1 MVNNINYG
9 SCKNFMKAADLP
21 NNIVRPFGAPQSPIA
36 DSEVNI
42 CAQKQA
48 VGGVAPAPACVTSE
62 GGSINTAQQFHAQES
77 TGSPRS
83 QSLRNVR
90 VVADCFSSPAVNRP
104 RRKSTGTSLTSD
116 VGRPTLNENQKTA
129 PANRTQMLLLFG
141 DPTFY
146 ILAFQN
152 TVMSYSS
159 FMFRSLIVDY
169 ARDKGVPLANAELMG
184 TYCAAS
190 DLLLGH
196 VGLPFLADRGFVNR
210 TLLAALTFGL
220 LSASMFALSVSERFV
235 SFLGIFLVQSLL
247 ISATASFSPVLVTDY
262 LGACRVP
269 ITCGVS
275 GLVTGPLLLA
285 TPSITGFF
293 RDTRG
298 SYDNLVRLIA
308 GMAATSA
315 ILILLLRIL
324 RKKWVSSSRR
334 EASTRRSRIPP
345 GSCIP
350 WDTTASP
357 SFWKPASSRS
367 SSLFPDRG
375 IPRVLSGMDSAN
387 KMDNESPTTAPGADT
402 TTTAAGST
410 KHRKKHKSRDGK
422 RRHPSATDVDGKS
435 PESAVS
441 SSENVVKTGKR
452 SKKSRET
459 HDDDG
464 ARETKKTPEM
474 VSTPDA
480 PRPPK
485 QEDADHGTLPSTAT
499 APMPSSMIP
508 SSMIPSQPTSAASRP
523 SPARHQPM
531 AQKDGAAVPATE
543 ERTPADVF
551 LVSAVAC
558 VVIIAGLAL
567 ALVGIILGTMI
578 PAGEHS
584 CPPLDKPLE
593 EGNVMVETK
602 FGRLVGTLVSVHGAT
617 LAGFLGVPF
626 AQSTAGERRFMAPLP
641 LPASRD
647 ACAVQ
652 EYLQQRPPCAQ
663 LLNGTFVG
671 TEDCLHVNVWTPA
684 TALELHGVGM
694 GRPVVVA
701 VSGSLFET
709 GSNDDS
715 DWPRLAAKGDVVVM
729 APNYRQGVLGFLHPS
744 NVPGVDVDVAVN
756 DVWSAVQ
763 WARDHAASFGGDPRQ
778 LVLVGYGSGAY
789 LLSVVAQ
796 NMSKDTA
803 LRAFYHGMVFGS
815 LLPFNAAMPYRSLA
829 VALRCNDSDLS
840 VSAWLPCF
848 RAAPV
853 DELLQ
858 AARASSEWPL
868 QFAPHVDIRTLK
880 TPPASN
886 PPTVVA
892 GVDVADDK
900 ALFMER
906 ILPLAKP
913 FIRGLFTVES
923 ADGIADTL
931 SMISTCASLEVA
943 KAVAEGYHY
952 QVDSTAASG
961 LLQPPLG
968 ISELAQFAANG

>member
-1 MVNNINYG
+1 MNNATFVDDISEESPPQEPRNARPHMDDRPQSQKRRTANHASAPWRVAVVGGLIVLFATSMFGTSGLFYVYFMDTFGVSHEAASWPASTMAVTLNCAGLVVSLLQRFLSIFQISLLGSLLLWTSLILAAFAPNMGVMTLLFGAVHGLGLGFVENTVSVIIATSFLSNKSFAMGLKDTGRTLSVLIFPTVVSYLNSLYGIRSTLALCGALLMHVTGLVLTLRRHPFTERPALRRNRTGSEVIGTSGSIGTGRPHEEPSDNVTRIIMVNNINYG

-42 CAQKQA
+42 CTQKQA

-324 RKKWVSSSRR
+324 RKK
-334 EASTRRSRIPP
+334 
-345 GSCIP
+345 
-350 WDTTASP
+350 
-357 SFWKPASSRS
+357 
-367 SSLFPDRG
+367 
-375 IPRVLSGMDSAN
+375 
-387 KMDNESPTTAPGADT
+387 
-402 TTTAAGST
+402 
-410 KHRKKHKSRDGK
+410 
-422 RRHPSATDVDGKS
+422 
-435 PESAVS
+435 
-441 SSENVVKTGKR
+441 
-452 SKKSRET
+452 
-459 HDDDG
+459 
-464 ARETKKTPEM
+464 
-474 VSTPDA
+474 
-480 PRPPK
+480 
-485 QEDADHGTLPSTAT
+485 
-499 APMPSSMIP
+499 
-508 SSMIPSQPTSAASRP
+508 
-523 SPARHQPM
+523 
-531 AQKDGAAVPATE
+531 
-543 ERTPADVF
+543 
-551 LVSAVAC
+551 
-558 VVIIAGLAL
+558 
-567 ALVGIILGTMI
+567 
-578 PAGEHS
+578 
-584 CPPLDKPLE
+584 
-593 EGNVMVETK
+593 
-602 FGRLVGTLVSVHGAT
+602 
-617 LAGFLGVPF
+617 
-626 AQSTAGERRFMAPLP
+626 
-641 LPASRD
+641 
-647 ACAVQ
+647 
-652 EYLQQRPPCAQ
+652 
-663 LLNGTFVG
+663 
-671 TEDCLHVNVWTPA
+671 
-684 TALELHGVGM
+684 
-694 GRPVVVA
+694 
-701 VSGSLFET
+701 
-709 GSNDDS
+709 
-715 DWPRLAAKGDVVVM
+715 
-729 APNYRQGVLGFLHPS
+729 
-744 NVPGVDVDVAVN
+744 
-756 DVWSAVQ
+756 
-763 WARDHAASFGGDPRQ
+763 
-778 LVLVGYGSGAY
+778 
-789 LLSVVAQ
+789 
-796 NMSKDTA
+796 
-803 LRAFYHGMVFGS
+803 
-815 LLPFNAAMPYRSLA
+815 
-829 VALRCNDSDLS
+829 
-840 VSAWLPCF
+840 
-848 RAAPV
+848 
-853 DELLQ
+853 
-858 AARASSEWPL
+858 
-868 QFAPHVDIRTLK
+868 
-880 TPPASN
+880 
-886 PPTVVA
+886 
-892 GVDVADDK
+892 
-900 ALFMER
+900 
-906 ILPLAKP
+906 
-913 FIRGLFTVES
+913 
-923 ADGIADTL
+923 
-931 SMISTCASLEVA
+931 
-943 KAVAEGYHY
+943 
-952 QVDSTAASG
+952 
-961 LLQPPLG
+961 
-968 ISELAQFAANG
+968 